1 MLVFVKESTDGKR
14 KKAERKKENNR
25 DRTQTKL
32 SASLVRGIMSRY

>member
-14 KKAERKKENNR
+14 KKEKKRERKNM

-32 SASLVRGIMSRY
+32 TAFHVRGIISKY